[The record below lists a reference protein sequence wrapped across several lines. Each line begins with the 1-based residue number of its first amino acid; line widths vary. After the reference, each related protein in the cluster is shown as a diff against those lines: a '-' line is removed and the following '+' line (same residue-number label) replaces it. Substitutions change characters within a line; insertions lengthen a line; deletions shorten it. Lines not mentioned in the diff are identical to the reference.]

1 MVCIWCYFLL
11 CSATALLQLTHTLLV
26 RCTALLCCVGHSC
39 SVGSRACVCHF
50 CLCGCV
56 WVCAG
61 VGVYVHV
68 GVGVSVCMCVVCNPV
83 LGTNGAGLKCI
94 HSCYPMWFVFL

>member
-1 MVCIWCYFLL
+1 MSVQLGSQWCAYG
-11 CSATALLQLTHTLLV
+11 ATSCCALLQLTLTLLV
-26 RCTALLCCVGHSC
+26 RCTALLCSVGHSC
-39 SVGSRACVCHF
+39 SVGSRACVCYF

-68 GVGVSVCMCVVCNPV
+68 GVGVSVCVCSV
-83 LGTNGAGLKCI
+83 
-94 HSCYPMWFVFL
+94 